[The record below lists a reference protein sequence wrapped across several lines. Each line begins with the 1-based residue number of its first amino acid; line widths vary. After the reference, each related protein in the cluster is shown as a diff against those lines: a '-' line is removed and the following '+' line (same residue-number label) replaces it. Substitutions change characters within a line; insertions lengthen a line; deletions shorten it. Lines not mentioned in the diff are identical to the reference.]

1 MKKKLIKTLTPI
13 LILSI
18 IFSVYL
24 IKKNSEVN
32 KKENFNKFVE
42 GINLSRDELFKNASS
57 IKDEYIN
64 WYLGDEYEFTPEETK
79 EFVEYQKLFYDK
91 SLILNPNIIYNEKKI
106 ITYDEA
112 KEDVDSLFKFF
123 RYGYGAYGYFG
134 GDIVFNEAKK
144 NIMDVLNGQQSIKA
158 DDFSNLLLNN
168 LNFIKDGH
176 FALAS
181 KNPFFNKLKVY
192 YIYDKDEFFKDGNGY
207 YKLVDKKHHYI
218 KEINKDNN
226 IDKYMKYTI
235 NNDGKLVYSIAILQE
250 EVSSTINADVVYLN
264 NKEDFSESIVLN
276 MLPFDFQ
283 KENIPFEYS
292 IKDNVPIAKLGAM
305 HAYSE
310 EDNSQFDFPG
320 TGFEMKNYPVS
331 ILDLRGNKGGFLTA
345 GITWIQSYSGEYT
358 TNRGAHATISN
369 NMIKEFNKYNGSNYS
384 GGSNSLKPTSLSRIP
399 NDKLVF
405 VLIDKAI
412 FSAGEHFIECLMN
425 MDNVILVG
433 TNTCG
438 GTLSGGTY
446 YYRLKNSM
454 ITTQIGNYL
463 YISPCG
469 DDFEFNGF
477 HPDILVDSNEALE
490 KVEKLIKYYNLN

>member
-24 IKKNSEVN
+24 IKKNSQIN
-32 KKENFNKFVE
+32 KKENFNRFVE
-42 GINLSRDELFKNASS
+42 GINLSRNELFENASS
-57 IKDEYIN
+57 IKDEHIN

-79 EFVEYQKLFYDK
+79 EFIEYQKLFYDK
-91 SLILNPNIIYNEKKI
+91 NLMLNPNIIYNEKKI

-112 KEDVDSLFKFF
+112 KEDVDSLFKFL

-181 KNPFFNKLKVY
+181 KNPFFNRLKVY

-207 YKLVDKKHHYI
+207 YKIVDKKHHYI
-218 KEINKDNN
+218 KEINKNNN
-226 IDKYMKYTI
+226 IDKYMKHTI

-264 NKEDFSESIVLN
+264 NKESFNESIVLN

-292 IKDNVPIAKLGAM
+292 IEDKVPIAKLGAM

-331 ILDLRGNKGGFLTA
+331 ILDLRGNTGGF
-345 GITWIQSYSGEYT
+345 ITTGTSWIKSYSDGFVEI
-358 TNRGAHATISN
+358 RGACAGVSN
-369 NMIKEFNKYNGSNYS
+369 NMIKEFEKYNYGYLANAYS
-384 GGSNSLKPTSLSRIP
+384 TNPTSLSRIP
-399 NDKLVF
+399 NDKLLF
-405 VLIDKAI
+405 VLIDKTI
-412 FSAGEHFIECLMN
+412 FSAGELFIECLMN

-438 GTLSGGTY
+438 GNITGNIY
-446 YYRLKNSM
+446 YYKLKNSS
-454 ITTQIGNYL
+454 ITVQFGSGLYL
-463 YISPCG
+463 QPCSN
-469 DDFEFNGF
+469 DFEFNGF

-490 KVEKLIKYYNLN
+490 KVKKLINYYNLK

>member
-18 IFSVYL
+18 IFAVYL
-24 IKKNSEVN
+24 IKKNSEIN
-32 KKENFNKFVE
+32 KKENFNRFVE
-42 GINLSRDELFKNASS
+42 GINLSRSELFKNAPS

-64 WYLGDEYEFTPEETK
+64 WHLGDEYKFTPEETK
-79 EFVEYQKLFYDK
+79 EFVEYQKLFFDK
-91 SLILNPNIIYNEKKI
+91 NLILNPNIIYNEKKV

-134 GDIVFNEAKK
+134 GDTVFNEAKE

-168 LNFIKDGH
+168 LNFIKDCH
-176 FALAS
+176 FALAN
-181 KNPFFNKLKVY
+181 KNPFFTRHQIY
-192 YIYDKDEFFKDGNGY
+192 YIYNKDEFFKDANGY
-207 YKLVDKKHHYI
+207 YKIVDKKHYYI
-218 KEINKDNN
+218 KAINKDSN

-250 EVSSTINADVVYLN
+250 EVSSTINTDVVYSN
-264 NKEDFSESIVLN
+264 DKEDFSESIVLN
-276 MLPFDFQ
+276 ILPFDFQ

-292 IKDNVPIAKLGAM
+292 IEDNVPIAKLGAM
-305 HAYSE
+305 YASSE
-310 EDNSQFDFPG
+310 EDDSQFDFPG
-320 TGFEMKNYPVS
+320 TGFEMKKYPVS
-331 ILDLRGNKGGFLTA
+331 ILDLRGNKGGFVTA
-345 GITWIQSYSGEYT
+345 GTSWIQSYSDGFVEI
-358 TNRGAHATISN
+358 RGACTGVSN
-369 NMIKEFNKYNGSNYS
+369 NMIKEFEKYNGNYISNAYS
-384 GGSNSLKPTSLSRIP
+384 TTPTSLSRIP

-412 FSAGEHFIECLMN
+412 ASSGEYFIECLMN

-433 TNTCG
+433 TNTLG
-438 GTLSGGTY
+438 ANITRNAY
-446 YYRLKNSM
+446 YYKLKNSS
-454 ITTQIGNYL
+454 ITVRLGSGLYL
-463 YISPCG
+463 QPCSN
-469 DDFEFNGF
+469 DFEFNGF

-490 KVEKLIKYYNLN
+490 KVQKLIKYYNLK